1 MGTLSLL
8 NQVTIATPLN
18 QIQDTKKT
26 EWEVK
31 GFILCHESWCEVW
44 NEIINEMNKNV
55 K

>member
-31 GFILCHESWCEVW
+31 GFILCHES
-44 NEIINEMNKNV
+44 
-55 K
+55 